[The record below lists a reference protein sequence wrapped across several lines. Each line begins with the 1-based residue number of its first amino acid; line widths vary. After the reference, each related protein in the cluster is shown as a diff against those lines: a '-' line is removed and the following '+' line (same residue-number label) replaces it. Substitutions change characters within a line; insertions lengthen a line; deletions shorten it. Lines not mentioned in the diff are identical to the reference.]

1 MSFVL
6 CALLSQLFVCR
17 SVRIWDLQK
26 GRTLKTLASAHDHF
40 VTSVTLNSRGT
51 YMATGERVSFQA
63 MHAVHL
69 HCEKIV
75 ALEGY
80 LPV

>member
-1 MSFVL
+1 ML
-6 CALLSQLFVCR
+6 CALLNHLLVCR

-51 YMATGERVSFQA
+51 HMATGERVSLHAMQA
-63 MHAVHL
+63 LHL
-69 HCEKIV
+69 HCVKVV

>member
-1 MSFVL
+1 
-6 CALLSQLFVCR
+6 
-17 SVRIWDLQK
+17 
-26 GRTLKTLASAHDHF
+26 
-40 VTSVTLNSRGT
+40 
-51 YMATGERVSFQA
+51 MATGERVSFQA